1 MNSATTKAMTIFLL
15 LAVASGAYAIGATH
29 VSVPEPGSMLLLGS
43 GIAAMALVRRFRR
56 KK

>member
-43 GIAAMALVRRFRR
+43 GIAAMALV
-56 KK
+56 